1 MYETSEAQ
9 ESTGKAQQVKD
20 LKNHIS
26 NNGKAYKTEMLQSF
40 KRFYLKEVLFFFWGI
55 YMKEQNSKTLCL
67 PCPWQNKT
75 PSLGKS
81 EINQ

>member
-26 NNGKAYKTEMLQSF
+26 NNGKTYKTEMLQSF
-40 KRFYLKEVLFFFWGI
+40 KRFYLKEVLFFF
-55 YMKEQNSKTLCL
+55 
-67 PCPWQNKT
+67 
-75 PSLGKS
+75 
-81 EINQ
+81 